1 MSASWNRASGLCRLE
16 RAIPTDPLIVTARSP
31 TVTGSA
37 IQAADPLG
45 DGRHRGQ
52 LVDVLGQH
60 DELVAPETPD
70 TVPGPDGL
78 ESARPA
84 TVLSN

>member
-1 MSASWNRASGLCRLE
+1 VQRHVGFLEQGVGTVPVRKGNTYRPAHRYRSVPDGHRLGD
-16 RAIPTDPLIVTARSP
+16 TS
-31 TVTGSA
+31 
-37 IQAADPLG
+37 ADPLG

-78 ESARPA
+78 E
-84 TVLSN
+84 